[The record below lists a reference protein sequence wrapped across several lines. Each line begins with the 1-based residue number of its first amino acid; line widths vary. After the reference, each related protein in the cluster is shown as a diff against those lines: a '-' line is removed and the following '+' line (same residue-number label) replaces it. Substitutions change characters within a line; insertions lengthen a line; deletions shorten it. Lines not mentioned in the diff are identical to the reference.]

1 VEGESR
7 RPRRYPNNTQGH
19 ARASQRL
26 RHRRSIKPHGA
37 RRLRKPNGGEW
48 RRRLRPTG
56 QLHRPLK
63 ASFTAIISAGL
74 LFLTGCAHVNTD
86 VSKLPDVKL
95 GEAAFYPT
103 LQAYAGAPIVAGNS
117 VRILLNGDQIFPALV
132 TAIRSARTSITYAQY
147 FFEEGSVSD
156 ELVEAL
162 AERCRA
168 GVAVHVLLDGVGT
181 LKMPGRYRDS
191 LDGAGCQVKTFRPMH
206 PLALRRANNRN
217 HRRIL
222 VVDGRVGFTGG
233 SGVSGKWMGNGRTKD
248 HWRDTDVRVEGP
260 VVEWMQ
266 AAFVEN
272 WMESTGEALGG
283 AAYFPRPHSSR
294 GPVAAQVIRSS
305 PEGGSYAM
313 YSTLLIALSSARQ
326 SIRITNPY
334 FLMDDAMTQAVLG
347 QIRRGVTVQVLVPG
361 TIDHAFV
368 RQASRATWGPLLQAG
383 VKIYEYKPALLHAK
397 TMVID
402 GRWVTVG
409 STNLDP
415 RSFALSQELNVIVYD
430 RATARR
436 MEEIFAADLA
446 ASAPIDYDTWR
457 RRGLKARLFELLVF
471 PLREML

>member
-1 VEGESR
+1 ME
-7 RPRRYPNNTQGH
+7 
-19 ARASQRL
+19 L
-26 RHRRSIKPHGA
+26 RGA
-37 RRLRKPNGGEW
+37 VAW
-48 RRRLRPTG
+48 
-56 QLHRPLK
+56 
-63 ASFTAIISAGL
+63 TAILTCL
-74 LFLTGCAHVNTD
+74 LLLAGCAHVNTD
-86 VSKLPDVKL
+86 VSKLPDVEL

-103 LQAYAGAPIVAGNS
+103 LQAYAGAPIIAGNE
-117 VRILLNGDQIFPALV
+117 VKILLNGDQIFPSLI

-147 FFEEGSVSD
+147 FFEEGAVCD

-168 GVAVHVLLDGVGT
+168 GVPVHVLLDGVGT
-181 LKMPGRYRDS
+181 LKMPARYRDA
-191 LDGAGCQVKTFRPMH
+191 LTEAGCEVKTFRPVH
-206 PLALRRANNRN
+206 LLALRRANNRN

-233 SGVSGKWMGNGRTKD
+233 SGVSGKWMGDGRTKD

-260 VVEWMQ
+260 AVEWMQ

-283 AAYFPRPHSSR
+283 DVYFPRPRSQR
-294 GPVAAQVIRSS
+294 GQAAVQVVRSS
-305 PEGGSYAM
+305 PEGGSFAI
-313 YSTLLIALSSARQ
+313 YSTLLIALNSARY

-334 FLMDDAMTQAVLG
+334 FLMDEAMAQAVLG
-347 QIRRGVTVQVLVPG
+347 RIRRGVTVQVLVPG
-361 TIDHAFV
+361 SIDHAFV

-383 VKIYEYKPALLHAK
+383 VEIYEYQPALLHAK

-430 RATARR
+430 RAIARR

-446 ASAPIDYDTWR
+446 DATPVTYETWR
-457 RRGLKARLFELLVF
+457 RRGLRARLFEWLVF
-471 PLREML
+471 PIRDML